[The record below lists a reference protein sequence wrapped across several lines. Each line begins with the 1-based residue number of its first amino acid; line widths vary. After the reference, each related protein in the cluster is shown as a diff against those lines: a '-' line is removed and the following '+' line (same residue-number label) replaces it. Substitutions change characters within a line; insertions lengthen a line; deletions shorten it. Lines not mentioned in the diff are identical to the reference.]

1 MVNQSRLL
9 QTIFDWYV
17 SSYYLTRHQREIGQR
32 LTLGEIECVHY
43 EYPWQDQQKQADNFF
58 VVGGD
63 PEEVVNTIRSY
74 GPADDHQIYVLA
86 DRPGLPVN
94 YLSLDCQ
101 VMSPAGNLMARDLK
115 NLPAAEIPLDL
126 LQPRSPGDAL
136 YLNTIDGVD
145 LTLAEDLVD
154 ERLQFF
160 CAFDGQKPAS
170 MARLA
175 RQHPGSAWVS
185 HVYTAPAS
193 RGKGFASALMSEV
206 LAEQKRAGD
215 NISLL
220 LATPEAHNLY
230 LRLGYQDVATVLNFV
245 LS

>member
-1 MVNQSRLL
+1 ML
-9 QTIFDWYV
+9 QATFDWYV

-32 LTLGEIECVHY
+32 FTLGNIECVHY
-43 EYPWQDQQKQADNFF
+43 EYSYQDRQIQADNFF
-58 VVGGD
+58 VMGGD
-63 PEEVVNTIRSY
+63 PEAVVNTIRSY
-74 GPADDHQIYVLA
+74 KPADVHQIYVLA
-86 DRPGLPVN
+86 DRPGLAVH

-101 VMSPAGNLMARDLK
+101 VMSPVGTLMVRDLE
-115 NLPAAEIPLDL
+115 NLPATEIPLEL
-126 LQPRSPGDAL
+126 FEPRSPGDAL

-154 ERLQFF
+154 QRFKFF
-160 CAFDGQKPAS
+160 CAFDGNKPAS

-175 RQHPGSAWVS
+175 RRAPGSAWVS

-215 NISLL
+215 SLSFL

-230 LRLGYQDVATVLNFV
+230 RRLGYQDVATVLNFI
-245 LS
+245 LA